1 MVLSIDVE
9 KSLDKIQYT
18 FMIKTHNT
26 MDIEGKYLS
35 IIKGI
40 YDKLSANIIRHLNKT
55 KDKNHMIIPIDAV
68 KAFHKI
74 QYPFM
79 IKILNKMGIKG
90 KYPFLTFNN
99 LFLIMYQKK

>member
-1 MVLSIDVE
+1 MGFVPGAQGWFNIHKLISVMCHIIKTKDMNHMVLSIDVE

-40 YDKLSANIIRHLNKT
+40 YDKLSANIILNGGKLKAFPLRAR
-55 KDKNHMIIPIDAV
+55 KDKDIHS
-68 KAFHKI
+68 H
-74 QYPFM
+74 YS
-79 IKILNKMGIKG
+79 
-90 KYPFLTFNN
+90 YST
-99 LFLIMYQKK
+99 